1 MCFVGRITLGW
12 SEEEV
17 IRPREPSFGEE
28 GRGGEL
34 DLKELRTGDSALELR
49 EVRGRRATPSHSSSG
64 SSASS
69 EDV

>member
-17 IRPREPSFGEE
+17 IRPREASFAEE

-34 DLKELRTGDSALELR
+34 DLKELRTGDSAPEFR
-49 EVRGRRATPSHSSSG
+49 EVRGRRATPSHSSSA